1 MTAKEQVDYYL
12 EYCKYRKELDEK
24 TLKAYRIDLKQ
35 YFDAVS
41 CDDPGK
47 VEKRSAEKLWGRCP
61 GIPVRLWKSRG
72 TGKKAFR
79 PG

>member
-41 CDDPGK
+41 LMIR
-47 VEKRSAEKLWGRCP
+47 EKRKL
-61 GIPVRLWKSRG
+61 INL
-72 TGKKAFR
+72 
-79 PG
+79 